1 MNAKTM
7 HTRTL
12 RMLSLTVF
20 LLMLVGMSAQAARPI
35 AVATDFR
42 GTVEFQHDNKWQE
55 FHKNL
60 PFYDGDKI
68 RTGEDGYCALMFV
81 DDKSQIRLNP
91 NTEATLG
98 HTVNADSS
106 WNKRVDMELG
116 RVLAQVTEQK
126 GALQVA
132 TPTAVA
138 SVKGTEFWVM
148 MNPDGTVTQL
158 TLEGVVELMSVLT
171 GETKDV
177 SAGYQG
183 DVDGNGNI
191 DVTVLNEDIVPDYL
205 DTMDVEKIEIKFID
219 EDGNEKTLIIP
230 VKIEK

>member
-1 MNAKTM
+1 MNAKMM

-12 RMLSLTVF
+12 RILSLTVF
-20 LLMLVGMSAQAARPI
+20 LLMLVGISAQAARPI
-35 AVATDFR
+35 AVVTSFR
-42 GTVEFQHDNKWQE
+42 GAVEYYHDNKWQDVYE
-55 FHKNL
+55 RL
-60 PFYDGDKI
+60 ALYDGDKM
-68 RTGEDGYCALMFV
+68 RTSEDGYCALVFV
-81 DDKSQIRLNP
+81 DDVSQIRLNP
-91 NTEATLG
+91 STEATFG

-116 RVLAQVTEQK
+116 RVFAQVTEQK

-148 MNPDGTVTQL
+148 MNDDGTVTQL
-158 TLEGVVELMSVLT
+158 TLEGIVELMSVLT

-177 SAGYQG
+177 RAGYQG

-191 DVTVLNEDIVPDYL
+191 DVAVLNEDIVPDYL
-205 DTMDVEKIEIKFID
+205 DTMDVDKIEIKFID

-230 VKIEK
+230 IKIEK